1 MKGVADSGG
10 MYGQKNCRHACRSF
24 SRLHGPGGFDSGR
37 KSTHLHH
44 CRRSSRFRPSN
55 RIDHCCNFIPA
66 CRLRLRERAA
76 EEMRSGYLCLNVVYA
91 QVSALQKSVGG
102 HDTYS
107 RIKKIN
113 LYILFLFFY
122 SYIYITIQRFNY
134 YINMLLKIYLNIKL
148 RYRQN
153 SISNER
159 VELLPETFH
168 SVLVGLDWFAIS
180 SDRESMYVCFMCNRL
195 H

>member
-1 MKGVADSGG
+1 MPEARIALPTIFREQYESGQGDRFLHSSPSGREVGKTSQDLRLADDMKVEADSGG

-91 QVSALQKSVGG
+91 QVSALQ
-102 HDTYS
+102 
-107 RIKKIN
+107 
-113 LYILFLFFY
+113 
-122 SYIYITIQRFNY
+122 
-134 YINMLLKIYLNIKL
+134 
-148 RYRQN
+148 
-153 SISNER
+153 
-159 VELLPETFH
+159 
-168 SVLVGLDWFAIS
+168 
-180 SDRESMYVCFMCNRL
+180 
-195 H
+195 